1 MTEVYTDPLD
11 IDKLS
16 VKELE
21 TLIKKANEAYF
32 GEEELIM
39 TDAVYDMYIDF
50 LRLKSKNNKLLKQ
63 VGSKVKDPKMKV
75 KLDYKLYSM
84 DKKKEQK
91 LIEKWLKEYDP
102 EYVVTDKLDGISG
115 LIVYKNDG
123 SVIFNTRGTATH
135 GLNITKLLKYLPN
148 IPDYDKVSKYC
159 KKNKIKGDQNLIA
172 FSQEKY

>member
-1 MTEVYTDPLD
+1 MTEVYTDPLE

-39 TDAVYDMYIDF
+39 SDAVYDMYIDF

-91 LIEKWLKEYDP
+91 LIEKWLAEYD
-102 EYVVTDKLDGISG
+102 
-115 LIVYKNDG
+115 
-123 SVIFNTRGTATH
+123 H
-135 GLNITKLLKYLPN
+135 
-148 IPDYDKVSKYC
+148 
-159 KKNKIKGDQNLIA
+159 
-172 FSQEKY
+172 